1 MAPTKVKAQPN
12 FFFYFLKYFY
22 KLPIAILDRIP
33 YFSLKILPGIIII
46 AENIVKLTT
55 KN

>member
-1 MAPTKVKAQPN
+1 MAPTKVKAQ
-12 FFFYFLKYFY
+12 
-22 KLPIAILDRIP
+22 PIAILDRIP